1 MAISGCTQAQSCSIL
16 QNSLAASQLRKLGTF
31 YKVTGHTDHIAVA
44 GVEGQITQ
52 IHLERSFDNVQYIF
66 WIPMNSHINRENISR
81 SGGEIFMKFLQ
92 HVELVDQLLWFLAD
106 RNTGS
111 RCHILI
117 LCQANL
123 RVKQKM
129 SIGSLTVFIFMIQIK
144 LFDDLHDLN
153 TQIIGCLVMT
163 KASFEDYPEL
173 MEVSDG
179 VMLDIKAF
187 EPEEHKKVTDVTNE
201 MVLKNAVYLAETSK
215 LYEVRAVIVPDLY
228 DTENSVRKI
237 GDFLAPY
244 LKIHDIRV
252 KIIAYRPMGVREEYA
267 HYQIPDQ
274 DYLTHLAD
282 IMKEKGFEHVT
293 VI

>member
-1 MAISGCTQAQSCSIL
+1 MDTEKKALVGHVHSLETFGLVDGPGVRTVVFLQGCRMRCRYCHNPETRALCVSCGRCVETCPAGALEKKDGRIVYHAEKCVQCDTCIHVCPNNSSPRTWEMTPEEVYEKVKKQIPFIRGIS
-16 QNSLAASQLRKLGTF
+16 
-31 YKVTGHTDHIAVA
+31 V
-44 GVEGQITQ
+44 
-52 IHLERSFDNVQYIF
+52 
-66 WIPMNSHINRENISR
+66 
-81 SGGEIFMKFLQ
+81 SGGECMLHPDFLT
-92 HVELVDQLLWFLAD
+92 ELFRLAKQD
-106 RNTGS
+106 GLGT
-111 RCHILI
+111 LI
-117 LCQANL
+117 DSNGT
-123 RVKQKM
+123 
-129 SIGSLTVFIFMIQIK
+129 I
-144 LFDDLHDLN
+144 
-153 TQIIGCLVMT
+153 
-163 KASFEDYPEL
+163 SFEDYPEL

-187 EPEEHKKVTDVTNE
+187 EPEEHKEVTDVTNE
-201 MVLKNAVYLAETSK
+201 MVLKNAVYLAKTSK